1 MDTGARVVRDITVDA
16 VDLLRDMIRFRSVSH
31 EEAEIAD
38 YVQTLVTSR
47 GIRSGRHGDNVYFLL
62 GEGEHRLLMNSHLD
76 VVPESSDHP
85 YDPFDPVEVDGRIYG
100 RGAVDAKASGAAMTV
115 ALLELAAE
123 GWSPQDGQLIVALT
137 ACEELGK
144 GYNGLE
150 DLLPHLPEIKAAL
163 VGEPTDLRP
172 CTAQKG
178 LLMLKVHAK
187 GKSAHAGRSMLG
199 ENAIDKAAR
208 DIARLSSLKLDRSD
222 PLLGQTLITVTTI
235 AGGKATNAVPDRCTF
250 SLDVRSTP
258 AYTHDELV
266 ELIASHLESDLEVY
280 SDRLVPVSTNHD
292 EPIVQ
297 ACIRASDAEPF
308 GSPTMSDW
316 LFLRDL
322 PTVKIGPGS
331 SELSHSSHENVA
343 ASEVRR
349 AVRVYKEIATS
360 YYARQ

>member
-1 MDTGARVVRDITVDA
+1 MESGTTVVRDLSVDV
-16 VDLLRDMIRFRSVSH
+16 VDLLCDMIRFRSVSH

-38 YVQTLVTSR
+38 YVESLVSSE
-47 GIRSGRHGDNVYFLL
+47 GIHCGRHGDNVYFWL
-62 GEGEHRLLMNSHLD
+62 GDGENRLLMNTHLD

-100 RGAVDAKASGAAMTV
+100 RGAVDAKASGAAMTTC
-115 ALLELAAE
+115 LLELAAE
-123 GWSPQDGQLIVALT
+123 GWIPPNGQLIVALT

-150 DLLPHLPEIKAAL
+150 DLRPRLPEISAAL

-187 GKSAHAGRSMLG
+187 GKSAHAGRSILG
-199 ENAIDKAAR
+199 VNAIDKAAR
-208 DIARLSSLKLDRSD
+208 DITRLSSLTLDRHD

-235 AGGKATNAVPDRCTF
+235 VGGKATNAVPDRCTF

-266 ELIASHLESDLEVY
+266 TIIDSHLESDLEVY

-297 ACIRASDAEPF
+297 ACMRASEAEPF
-308 GSPTMSDW
+308 GSPTTSDW

-331 SELSHSSHENVA
+331 SELSHSSHESVA
-343 ASEVRR
+343 ADEVRR
-349 AVRVYKEIATS
+349 AVSVYKNIAKS
-360 YYARQ
+360 YYDGP